1 MAIGRHAGARQ
12 LATYFVGQGVGLM
25 NADTSARQV
34 VYDFMEDFADAS
46 ERLTALMD

>member
-12 LATYFVGQGVGLM
+12 LATYFVGQGVGLV

-34 VYDFMEDFADAS
+34 VYDFMEDFADAG
-46 ERLTALMD
+46 ENG